1 MSIIIIYCSCSL
13 WTISHCVSAN
23 KWDEAV
29 RLVQLKLIESK
40 QGWKSSRLS
49 SESRVSRLQLK
60 IEDSVIF
67 NFEDICCM
75 RESPGPGFIIKNES
89 SQSGSGKRGQ
99 LAASVMVDLTQ
110 PASFVVVFSR
120 EYWSDS
126 RHWVPVNPLNP
137 GAWPRILSRSVALV
151 VWSLSEE

>member
-23 KWDEAV
+23 KWEEAV

-60 IEDSVIF
+60 IKD
-67 NFEDICCM
+67 
-75 RESPGPGFIIKNES
+75 
-89 SQSGSGKRGQ
+89 
-99 LAASVMVDLTQ
+99 
-110 PASFVVVFSR
+110 
-120 EYWSDS
+120 
-126 RHWVPVNPLNP
+126 
-137 GAWPRILSRSVALV
+137 
-151 VWSLSEE
+151 